1 MKATTAAN
9 AFTRLVGDEPLALA
23 ATCPKFVC
31 RFRTGFRGNCC
42 CVSQP
47 VARRVTSSLSLGV
60 SAEARVSLAIT
71 NTGKRRGTEIV
82 QLYATDS
89 ATGLT
94 LPAQQLVGFARVD
107 LEPCA
112 SKTVTFVL
120 PLSVLAY
127 TGLSGDLIMEPGPI
141 ELSAGSSSS
150 DLRSTAKLTVTG
162 KTLTI
167 RGQDRKFFSVAT
179 VGS

>member
-112 SKTVTFVL
+112 SKTVTFVPLAANAPSFGNAGGSRSGATGTQLL
-120 PLSVLAY
+120 PPSSVVMMTNRPPTESL
-127 TGLSGDLIMEPGPI
+127 
-141 ELSAGSSSS
+141 
-150 DLRSTAKLTVTG
+150 TAMP
-162 KTLTI
+162 
-167 RGQDRKFFSVAT
+167 
-179 VGS
+179 